1 MTRRKIF
8 LTMGNY
14 SRRQF
19 LERSLR
25 VGAAGVFAATTLGS
39 CSSLQISPTEKPASK
54 MRFGLVTYLWGK
66 DWDLPTLIRNCE
78 TTNVLGVELRTEHA
92 HGVESNLNAQ
102 QRRDVKKR
110 FSDSPVKLV
119 GLGTNFAFHHVDPK
133 MLKRDMDGARSYVIL
148 SKDTGG
154 SGVKVKP
161 NALPQGVPAE
171 KTIEQIG
178 KSLNELGSFAA
189 SYGQEIRVEVHGRET
204 SPLPI
209 MKQIFD
215 VVDQPNVGVCWNS
228 NDVDLHGQGLEY
240 NFNLVKD
247 RFGATVHVRELNIGK
262 YPYQQLINLFVKMD
276 YKGWILLEART
287 KPEDGVKALA
297 EQRTVFEQMVAKAR
311 ALS

>member
-1 MTRRKIF
+1 MSR
-8 LTMGNY
+8 Y

-19 LERSLR
+19 LRHSLG
-25 VGAAGVFAATTLGS
+25 VGAGVFAAGTLTS
-39 CSSLQISPTEKPASK
+39 CSGLQLFSKAKPGSR

-66 DWDLPTLIRNCE
+66 YWDLPTLIHNCE
-78 TTNVLGVELRTEHA
+78 KTKVLGVELRTEHA
-92 HGVESNLNAQ
+92 HGVEFHLNAQ

-110 FSDSPVKLV
+110 FADSPVTLV

-133 MLKRDMDGARSYVIL
+133 MLKINMDGARAYVIL
-148 SKDTGG
+148 SHDVGG

-161 NALPQGVPAE
+161 NALPQGEPAE

-189 SYGQEIRVEVHGRET
+189 SYGQEIRVEAHGRET

-228 NDVDLHGQGLEY
+228 NDVDLYGRGLEY

-247 RFGATVHVRELNIGK
+247 RFSTTVHVRELNIGQ
-262 YPYQQLINLFVKMD
+262 YPYQQLMNLFVEMD

-287 KPEDGVKALA
+287 KPEDRVKALA
-297 EQRTVFEQMVAKAR
+297 EQRMLFEQMVAKAQ